1 MNYLIIEE
9 LLPAHIRNEIL
20 LAVNNS
26 ISHENTEVSNDI
38 IMRCFSKLPTEHRK
52 LGSPAIKFPGYPSLT
67 SIEIYRAYLLLILKS
82 QLKKKFTIALPVL
95 LKYCDDEEKLS
106 IMKSLSLWDCEG
118 LFVDSIIELCRTNS
132 VDLFTSI
139 GVFNPYPARFFPE
152 HNFNQ
157 MVLKLLFCGIDINN
171 VIALESRK
179 NNDLARMALD
189 YKNERIY
196 ADRSVPLGIEL
207 LL

>member
-52 LGSPAIKFPGYPSLT
+52 LGSPAINFPDYPSLT

-82 QLKKKFTIALPVL
+82 QLKKKFAIALPVL

-106 IMKSLSLWDCEG
+106 IMKSLSLWD
-118 LFVDSIIELCRTNS
+118 LSLIHI
-132 VDLFTSI
+132 
-139 GVFNPYPARFFPE
+139 
-152 HNFNQ
+152 
-157 MVLKLLFCGIDINN
+157 
-171 VIALESRK
+171 
-179 NNDLARMALD
+179 
-189 YKNERIY
+189 
-196 ADRSVPLGIEL
+196 
-207 LL
+207 